1 MMALRPETRRMT
13 VAAVTRKRIAV
24 RGSDVWA
31 VSRPAGGYPRDSR
44 LLTPKEWRTTLLTVT
59 AEAAEAIQDLVIDH
73 PGAGLRISARGDNG
87 NQVEL
92 GLALTEEPGPSD
104 QVIEQEGC
112 RVFVEDAVA
121 PMLDGRTLDARLTSE
136 EELRFT
142 LLP

>member
-1 MMALRPETRRMT
+1 
-13 VAAVTRKRIAV
+13 
-24 RGSDVWA
+24 
-31 VSRPAGGYPRDSR
+31 
-44 LLTPKEWRTTLLTVT
+44 LLTVT
-59 AEAAEAIQDLVIDH
+59 AEAAEAIHDLVSDH
-73 PGAGLRISARGDNG
+73 PGAGLRISARANDG

-92 GLALTEEPGPSD
+92 GLALTEEPGLSD

-121 PMLDGRTLDARLTSE
+121 PLLDGRTLDARVTSE

>member
-1 MMALRPETRRMT
+1 M
-13 VAAVTRKRIAV
+13 
-24 RGSDVWA
+24 
-31 VSRPAGGYPRDSR
+31 
-44 LLTPKEWRTTLLTVT
+44 LTVT
-59 AEAAEAIQDLVIDH
+59 AEAADAIQDLVSDH
-73 PGAGLRISARGDNG
+73 PGAGLRISSRGNDG

-92 GLALTEEPGPSD
+92 GLALTEQPGPSD

-121 PMLDGRTLDARLTSE
+121 PLLDGRTLDARLTGE

>member
-1 MMALRPETRRMT
+1 MG
-13 VAAVTRKRIAV
+13 IAGARV
-24 RGSDVWA
+24 RGPEHD
-31 VSRPAGGYPRDSR
+31 
-44 LLTPKEWRTTLLTVT
+44 WRATLLTVT
-59 AEAAEAIQDLVIDH
+59 AEAAEAIHDLVIEH

-112 RVFVEDAVA
+112 RVFVDEAVA
-121 PMLDGRTLDARLTSE
+121 PLLDGRTLDARMTSE